1 MAGLVCAA
9 ILAGLVY
16 AVAGAE
22 EGPALLAATF
32 VGQWIGWIGAAV
44 LASRIAGTGRFRDD
58 LGWRFERSDLLLGVV
73 VAVVGLV
80 AAVVVQAVL
89 SAVSEDYV
97 GSNTGFVEEQAK
109 TMAGAVTIGLST
121 MIGAPIVEE
130 LFFRGLLQRALGR
143 LRNAAVVV
151 QALVFGLVHT
161 TPGEGLGNVGIVL
174 GLATFGSV
182 LGLAVRRWGR
192 LGPAIV
198 GHALFN
204 SAAVLPLLLS

>member
-1 MAGLVCAA
+1 MTAG
-9 ILAGLVY
+9 ILAGLLY
-16 AVAGAE
+16 AVAGVE
-22 EGPALLAATF
+22 KGPALLAATF
-32 VGQWIGWIGAAV
+32 VGQWIGWIGAAL
-44 LASRIAGTGRFRDD
+44 LASRLAGTGSFRDD
-58 LGWRFERSDLLLGVV
+58 LGWRFDRSDLALGVV
-73 VAVVGLV
+73 VAVIGLV
-80 AAVVVQAVL
+80 AAVVVQALL

-97 GSNTGFVEEQAK
+97 GSNTGFVEEQAE
-109 TMAGAVTIGLST
+109 TVAGAVTIGLST

-151 QALVFGLVHT
+151 QALIFGLVHT